1 MAPSK
6 GVCPKLQLNG
16 DSLTNSS
23 NLRTLYPLQIKMR
36 S

>member
-6 GVCPKLQLNG
+6 GVGPKLQLNG
-16 DSLTNSS
+16 DSWTNSS
-23 NLRTLYPLQIKMR
+23 NLRTFYPLQIKML